1 MEALKGGYLMPY
13 EEKTVIDF
21 IHQAVLKAGE
31 KIDKVEDHGNIQT
44 LTVVKQS
51 ARIYKKVSQI
61 KVTKQPPYETGIP
74 QELMK
79 YKFSPK
85 AKRQL
90 DEPFE
95 TIHNWLQAGWVIREI
110 RYHVD
115 GISVK
120 DDAYR
125 MGPTYA
131 YALEQGKSKEQRQY
145 ELQLEQLSR
154 QANSIQ
160 MPQQFQSALS
170 IETMPTHWSQ
180 AKKFKFMQFCIA
192 FYQLVQQKDLFD
204 FKEIGATYEDRI
216 GGSKMFDQER
226 EEFLAHLAQL
236 GIDAASYGLVST
248 GKIVPIYFTGH
259 AQSELVTYQL
269 GAVHATTENAVL
281 QTTFTTVN
289 TTLWLVENRA
299 ILTRMATESVFLR
312 ESNSFVL
319 CLDGQIRSAHKQF
332 IKQLLGSSIQQV
344 LIWTD
349 YDEAGLTIAKKAV
362 QLLPCPYKIIGRN
375 SQMFADIVS
384 YEQWLQHENHHEQE
398 QQLGGV
404 EEWKEWM

>member
-1 MEALKGGYLMPY
+1 MQY
-13 EEKTVIDF
+13 EEKKVIDF
-21 IHQAVLKAGE
+21 IHQVVLKAGE
-31 KIDKVEDHGNIQT
+31 KIDKVEDQGSIQT

-61 KVTKQPPYETGIP
+61 KVTKQPSYEIDIP

-110 RYHVD
+110 CYHVD

-120 DDAYR
+120 DDVYR
-125 MGPTYA
+125 MGPNYI
-131 YALEQGKSKEQRQY
+131 YALEQCKNKEQQQY
-145 ELQLEQLSR
+145 ELQLEQLWR
-154 QANSIQ
+154 QAEVLQ
-160 MPQQFQSALS
+160 MTKQFRSALS
-170 IETMPTHWSQ
+170 IELLPSQWSRVKQ
-180 AKKFKFMQFCIA
+180 FKFMQFCIA
-192 FYQLVQQKDLFD
+192 FYQLTQQKDLFD

-236 GIDAASYGLVST
+236 GIDAPSYGLVSS
-248 GKIVPIYFTGH
+248 GKIVPIYFAGH
-259 AQSELVTYQL
+259 AQSEIATYQL
-269 GAVHATTENAVL
+269 GAVHATTDNAIL
-281 QTTFTTVN
+281 QTTYTTAS

-299 ILTRMATESVFLR
+299 ILTRMATESAFLR
-312 ESNSFVL
+312 ESQSFVL

-332 IKQLLGSSIQQV
+332 IKQLLNSSIQQV

-349 YDEAGLTIAKKAV
+349 YDGAGLTIAKNAIN
-362 QLLPCPYKIIGRN
+362 LLTCSYKIIGRN
-375 SQMFADIVS
+375 SQIFTDIVS
-384 YEQWLQHENHHEQE
+384 YEQWLQHENLHEQE

-404 EEWKEWM
+404 KEWKMWI